1 MHRRTIPSGIA
12 TAPSSGGGV
21 SLPGKPK
28 RRRRT
33 RRRPQGL
40 FQRNSN
46 QQETIALLVQTIS
59 YLILISCGLVL
70 VLKVLF
76 GYNILSSRQQH
87 GGEDRD
93 RKSQTLQFASNED
106 RIAHD
111 FSPLKPS
118 KVYTIPESMAHI
130 GDKSD
135 AYATLRKEFDALSS
149 DKLPDI
155 PQRFNFDTM
164 VMEHS
169 NSDQVGY
176 DIYDCPTNPPP
187 GYPFDWNMLQI
198 LESWPPD
205 DPSPRSKVFQGLC
218 VFDFEKDQ
226 EKAMNYRKQEVPFVV
241 VNDPAVKAAA
251 KRWNSPHYM
260 ERMLGG
266 VQHRT
271 EFSENNH
278 FMYWQPPRKI
288 MKKNRQGRKHYQ
300 FAKGQD
306 PTPQDWQQP
315 TKMMRMAYQ
324 EWLQHANVTDDQLGP
339 DKPHWYYR
347 LIGCGETSPNGECD
361 KGASEYLFDEL
372 PFFQPKP
379 GLYLVEHDKQKGI
392 HCRFGMKGVIAEN
405 HFDGSRNS
413 IVVLGGERR
422 YILSHPNQC
431 QNLALLPKGH
441 PSARHSAVDWSDP
454 DLESFPQFKEARGN
468 EVVLQA
474 GDVLYLPTN
483 WFHYIISLSL
493 NFQCNT
499 RSGIDGRYMEPIHE
513 CGF

>member
-1 MHRRTIPSGIA
+1 MHRRTVPSGSA
-12 TAPSSGGGV
+12 APSSGGAS

-28 RRRRT
+28 RRRR
-33 RRRPQGL
+33 
-40 FQRNSN
+40 RNN
-46 QQETIALLVQTIS
+46 QQSLFRRNQQDTLILLVQTLS
-59 YLILISCGLVL
+59 YLILIVCGLCL
-70 VLKVLF
+70 ALKVLF
-76 GYNILSSRQQH
+76 GYNVMASSRKFGSNMEQHHQQ
-87 GGEDRD
+87 
-93 RKSQTLQFASNED
+93 QFASNEE

-111 FSPLKPS
+111 FLPLSPS
-118 KVYTIPESMAHI
+118 RVYTVPESMPHI
-130 GDKSD
+130 GDKTD
-135 AYATLRKEFDALSS
+135 EYASLRKEFDSLALS
-149 DKLPDI
+149 LPEI

-176 DIYDCPTNPPP
+176 DIYDCPANPPP

-205 DPSPRSKVFQGLC
+205 DPSPRSKIFQGLC
-218 VFDFEKDQ
+218 VFDFEKDYD
-226 EKAMNYRKQEVPFVV
+226 KAMNYRTAEVPFVV
-241 VNDPAVKAAA
+241 VNDPEVKAAA
-251 KRWNSPHYM
+251 KRWNAPNYM
-260 ERMLGG
+260 ERMMSD
-266 VQHRT
+266 VKHRT
-271 EFSENNH
+271 EYSENNH

-288 MKKNRQGRKHYQ
+288 MKKNKQGKKHFQ

-306 PTPQDWQQP
+306 PIPKDWHEP
-315 TKMMRMAYQ
+315 TKMMRMAYA
-324 EWLQHANVTDDQLGP
+324 EWLEHANVTDLELGP

-347 LIGCGETSPNGECD
+347 LIGCGETGPKGECD
-361 KGASEYLFDEL
+361 KGSSEYLYDEL
-372 PFFQPKP
+372 TFFQPKP

-441 PSARHSAVDWSDP
+441 PSARHSAVNWSDP
-454 DLESFPQFKEARGN
+454 DLETYPQFKEARGN

-499 RSGIDGRYMEPIHE
+499 RSGIDGKYMPPIHE

>member
-1 MHRRTIPSGIA
+1 MHRRTAIPSGS
-12 TAPSSGGGV
+12 APSSGGV
-21 SLPGKPK
+21 SSSSSLPGKPT
-28 RRRRT
+28 RRRRRNQQSLF
-33 RRRPQGL
+33 RRH
-40 FQRNSN
+40 
-46 QQETIALLVQTIS
+46 QQETVMLLIQTLSI
-59 YLILISCGLVL
+59 LILMSCGFVL
-70 VLKVLF
+70 ALKVLF
-76 GYNILSSRQQH
+76 GYNIMASRIPSYGSSSSEQH
-87 GGEDRD
+87 LGQRV
-93 RKSQTLQFASNED
+93 FASNEE

-111 FSPLKPS
+111 FVPLVPS
-118 KVYTIPESMAHI
+118 RVYAIPESMPHI

-135 AYATLRKEFDALSS
+135 DYATLRKEFDS
-149 DKLPDI
+149 LPLPEI

-176 DIYDCPTNPPP
+176 DIYDCPATPPP

-205 DPSPRSKVFQGLC
+205 DPAPRAKIFQGLC
-218 VFDFEKDQ
+218 VFDFTKDHD
-226 EKAMNYRKQEVPFVV
+226 KAMNYRTAEVPFVV
-241 VNDPAVKAAA
+241 VNDPEVKAAV
-251 KRWNSPHYM
+251 KRWNAPNYM

-266 VQHRT
+266 VKHRT
-271 EFSENNH
+271 EYSENNH

-288 MKKNRQGRKHYQ
+288 MKKNKQGKRHFQ

-306 PTPQDWQQP
+306 PIPKDWQEP
-315 TKMMRMAYQ
+315 TKMMRMAYLQ
-324 EWLQHANVTDDQLGP
+324 WLEHANVTDLELGP

-347 LIGCGETSPNGECD
+347 LIGCGETGTKGECD
-361 KGASEYLFDEL
+361 NGSSEYLFDEL

-379 GLYLVEHDKQKGI
+379 GLYMVEHDKQKGI

-422 YILSHPNQC
+422 YILAHPNQC

-454 DLESFPQFKEARGN
+454 DLETYPQFQEARGN

-499 RSGIDGRYMEPIHE
+499 RSGIDDRYMKPIHE